1 MLPAQLIVL
10 DRLPLTPS
18 GKLDRR
24 ALPDPEWASRGA
36 YVAPESEL
44 ERELARLWQDVL
56 GVDRVG
62 RNDDFF
68 ELGGHSLLATQ
79 LVSRVKMEL
88 GISLPLRAVFEA
100 SRLDAL
106 AARLDAGPARLG
118 ASELD
123 RLDDLISELEA
134 EPS

>member
-1 MLPAQLIVL
+1 

-36 YVAPESEL
+36 YVAPETEL
-44 ERELARLWQDVL
+44 ERSLARLWQDVL

-62 RNDDFF
+62 RSDDFF

-79 LVSRVKMEL
+79 LVSRIKMEL
-88 GISLPLRAVFEA
+88 GVSLPLRAVFEA
-100 SRLDAL
+100 SRLDEL
-106 AARLDAGPARLG
+106 AERLG
-118 ASELD
+118 ASAGRLAESDLD
-123 RLDDLISELEA
+123 RLADLISELEA
-134 EPS
+134 DPS